1 MELQIIKKRK
11 FWYIISSS
19 LILLS
24 IISLIVFGLKP
35 AIDFTGGTLMEIKL
49 SENVLKNVDTSTGNN
64 FAKFLNEKIAN
75 TKTGNI
81 TVQKS
86 SDNDF
91 ILRFKEISN
100 SDREELMTKIK
111 EEVDSG
117 ATEMKFE
124 AVGPILGKEL
134 QQKDHNCYYNICY
147 SNYNICCISI

>member
-111 EEVDSG
+111 RRG
-117 ATEMKFE
+117 
-124 AVGPILGKEL
+124 
-134 QQKDHNCYYNICY
+134 
-147 SNYNICCISI
+147 